1 MKPQDEEIPLSNY
14 SLISS
19 SPDIPVASETIVMLS
34 PPLTQDQDA
43 APQDVFSTPPED
55 SLPPSSSDDICDYS
69 DAQMTHEI
77 RVAEPSHAAPRES
90 PTCKL
95 DEIRDMKGA
104 FSPLKK
110 PKLWE
115 QDLGLG
121 SLEDCFGAQL
131 QKKLQEGKV
140 VSDDCG
146 RDILMDKDLGS
157 VEGSGTKEKSDEE
170 PPEVSVLPSP
180 IQPSLFDVM
189 KVLEENL
196 TSDVEENLDD
206 LSLLEVAQLRG
217 ITFPRP
223 RWWPDEDDDDFNL
236 K

>member
-1 MKPQDEEIPLSNY
+1 MNPQDEEIPLSNH

-19 SPDIPVASETIVMLS
+19 SPSSSPFPDIPVASETIVMLS
-34 PPLTQDQDA
+34 PPPTQDQDT
-43 APQDVFSTPPED
+43 APQDVFITPPED
-55 SLPPSSSDDICDYS
+55 SLPPSSDDICDYS

-77 RVAEPSHAAPRES
+77 HVAEPSHAAPREN

-95 DEIRDMKGA
+95 DEIRDN
-104 FSPLKK
+104 KK
-110 PKLWE
+110 PKLSE

-121 SLEDCFGAQL
+121 SLEEWFGAQL

-140 VSDDCG
+140 VSDDCC

-157 VEGSGTKEKSDEE
+157 VECSGTKEKSDEE

-180 IQPSLFDVM
+180 IQPSPFDVM
-189 KVLEENL
+189 KVLAENL